1 MPLSITNLG
10 PTLDIELINI
20 AALKVLKECNGVNL
34 LHFFFPPPKKKKK
47 KTYCTSFLLH
57 SYHIKASNIPI

>member
-20 AALKVLKECNGVNL
+20 AALKVLIECNGVNL
-34 LHFFFPPPKKKKK
+34 LHFFFSQKKKKRK
-47 KTYCTSFLLH
+47 KTNCTSLLLH
-57 SYHIKASNIPI
+57 SYHINASNIPI